1 MMTVGL
7 FQKMIADRKPLEGEE
22 MIEFMREQSDNTRR
36 LLVELNNNYHTADQI
51 RSIFARITGNDVPDS
66 FRMFPPFYTDFGKN
80 IHVGENVFINAGC
93 HFQDQGGIFIGDGS
107 LIGHCVVMATL
118 NHGFEPERRQALS
131 HAPIRLG
138 KGVWIGAHATI
149 LQGVTIG
156 DNAVVAAGAVVS
168 KDVEANTVVGGVPA
182 RFIKYIT
189 PDFIPEEKV

>member
-7 FQKMIADRKPLEGEE
+7 FQKIIADRKPLEGEE

-189 PDFIPEEKV
+189 PDFRPEEKV

>member
-7 FQKMIADRKPLEGEE
+7 FQKMIADRKPLEGDE

-66 FRMFPPFYTDFGKN
+66 FRMFPPFYKDFGKD

>member
-189 PDFIPEEKV
+189 PDFRPEEKV